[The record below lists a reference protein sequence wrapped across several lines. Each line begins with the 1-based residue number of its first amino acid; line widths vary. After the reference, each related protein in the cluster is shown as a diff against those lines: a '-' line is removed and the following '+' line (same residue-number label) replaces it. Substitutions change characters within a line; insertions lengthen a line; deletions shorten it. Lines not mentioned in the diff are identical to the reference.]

1 MNKLLVTGASGHLGR
16 RVVELLLE
24 RGLGPIIATTRSPDK
39 LADLAARG
47 VEVRAADF
55 DDPASLAAAF
65 AGARRALLVSTDA
78 LDRPGRRRDQQLAAV
93 RAFEDAGVEHVVYT
107 SCPSPYDGS
116 PVGVVPD
123 HLATERALA
132 ASRLD
137 FTILRNNLYAE
148 VILYSLPQAVAAGQL
163 VDAKGDGGVAWVW
176 RDDCARAAAAALA
189 DPTRG
194 RRTLDITGPAAI
206 TSAELAAIASEVTGK
221 PVRHVSVPLDALI
234 AGMVQHGLPEPVA
247 QLMASF
253 DAGAARGDLAATS
266 SAVVE
271 LTGAPPR
278 SVREFLQAQRLALG

>member
-16 RVVELLLE
+16 RVIELLLE
-24 RGLGPIIATTRSPDK
+24 RGAGPIIATTRSPEK
-39 LADLAARG
+39 LADLAALG

-55 DDPASLAAAF
+55 DDVASLPAAF

-78 LDRPGRRRDQQLAAV
+78 LDRPGRRRDQQAAAV
-93 RAFEDAGVEHVVYT
+93 RALEAAGVEHVVYT

-132 ASRLD
+132 ASKLD

-163 VDAKGDGGVAWVW
+163 VDAKADGGVAWVW

-189 DPTRG
+189 DVATG
-194 RRTLDITGPAAI
+194 RRTLDVTGPAAI

-221 PVRHVSVPLDALI
+221 PVRHVPVPTGALI

-247 QLMASF
+247 RLMASF
-253 DAGAARGDLAATS
+253 DAGAAKGDLATTS
-266 SAVVE
+266 TAVAD
-271 LTGAPPR
+271 LTGTPPR
-278 SVREFLQAQRLALG
+278 TVRDFLHAHRAALG